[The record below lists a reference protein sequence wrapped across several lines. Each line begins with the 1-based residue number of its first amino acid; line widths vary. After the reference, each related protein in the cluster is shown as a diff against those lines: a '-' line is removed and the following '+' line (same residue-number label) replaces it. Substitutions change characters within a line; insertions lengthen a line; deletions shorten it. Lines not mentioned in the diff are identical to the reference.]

1 MKTAEKVESTTAKSE
16 KSYAEMLF
24 ANGASLSDLKN
35 ANDEVNRD
43 NEEND
48 GEDTEQGKQNEH
60 DEPGWVMN
68 TIPKLVQL
76 HLQSIWQIPIVL
88 P

>member
-1 MKTAEKVESTTAKSE
+1 
-16 KSYAEMLF
+16 MLF
-24 ANGASLSDLKN
+24 DNGASLSDLKN

-68 TIPKLVQL
+68 TILKLVQL